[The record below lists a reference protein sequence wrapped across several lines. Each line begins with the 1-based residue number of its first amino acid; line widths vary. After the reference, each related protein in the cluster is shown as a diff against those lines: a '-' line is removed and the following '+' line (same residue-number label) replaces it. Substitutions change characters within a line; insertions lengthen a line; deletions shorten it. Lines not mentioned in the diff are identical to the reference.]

1 VTLRRRGP
9 AAAGVAVALA
19 LAAAFYGHRLA
30 GWRRHELLPHA
41 SGAGDALRVVV
52 VGCVAYL
59 LLVFAIDLA
68 LLLVSAFENAARARQ
83 SRAESYDVIANSR
96 FTIPVSVIVPM
107 HNEEVLAIPVV
118 QALLALDYPELEV
131 IVVND
136 GSTDGTLELLRGSF
150 ALEPFERFERRVLPT
165 DDVHAVYRSAADG
178 RLSVVDKVGG
188 GSKAGALNCG
198 VNFARFRYVLCVDGD
213 TIYERDA
220 LLKSMRLVLRDPA
233 RIVGLTSQIV
243 VASHPELPYEE
254 SGGLMGSTLLHN
266 FQHLEYLRSFLND
279 RLAWS
284 RMSFM
289 LCASGAFA
297 LYRRDVI
304 EEVGGFSPE
313 FSCEDME
320 FTFRVHEHFLRLG
333 RPYRIVAMPD
343 PVGRTEGPNKV
354 GSLVSQRARWQRV
367 MLETTW
373 RYRRMILNPRY
384 KAFGLL
390 GLPFCIVSEIVAPFV
405 EVVALLTLAAAAALG
420 AVNWVEYVLTLGV
433 MSFANAALT
442 VAAIRLEDV
451 GTRSYRMRD
460 LAGLILLSPLEL
472 LIYRPILFWAH
483 LRGLVGFF
491 RGEKRWHRFE
501 RNARPLAA
509 AAGQAEA
516 AHP

>member
-1 VTLRRRGP
+1 L
-9 AAAGVAVALA
+9 
-19 LAAAFYGHRLA
+19 
-30 GWRRHELLPHA
+30 
-41 SGAGDALRVVV
+41 
-52 VGCVAYL
+52 C
-59 LLVFAIDLA
+59 
-68 LLLVSAFENAARARQ
+68 
-83 SRAESYDVIANSR
+83 
-96 FTIPVSVIVPM
+96 
-107 HNEEVLAIPVV
+107 
-118 QALLALDYPELEV
+118 
-131 IVVND
+131 
-136 GSTDGTLELLRGSF
+136 GTF
-150 ALEPFERFERRVLPT
+150 DLEPFERFERRVLPT
-165 DDVHAVYRSAADG
+165 DGVHAVYRSATDP
-178 RLSVVDKVGG
+178 RLTVVDKIGG

-220 LLKSMRLVLRDPA
+220 LLKGMRLVLRDPA
-233 RIVGLTSQIV
+233 RIVGVTSQIV
-243 VASHPELPYEE
+243 VASHPEQPYEE
-254 SGGLMGSTLLHN
+254 SRGLMRSSLLHN

-284 RMSFM
+284 RMGFM

-320 FTFRVHEHFLRLG
+320 FTFRVHEHFLRNG
-333 RPYRIVAMPD
+333 RPFRVVAMPD
-343 PVGRTEGPNKV
+343 PVGRTEGPDRI

-367 MLETTW
+367 MLETAW
-373 RYRRMILNPRY
+373 SYRRMILNPRY

-405 EVVALLTLAAAAALG
+405 EILALVTLVVAG
-420 AVNWVEYVLTLGV
+420 AVGAVSWIEYVLALGV

-451 GTRSYRMRD
+451 GTRSYRIRD
-460 LAGLILLSPLEL
+460 LAGLIALAPLEL
-472 LIYRPILFWAH
+472 LVYRPVLFWAH

-501 RNARPLAA
+501 RNERSVPAPPRRVQSEAARP
-509 AAGQAEA
+509 
-516 AHP
+516 